1 VKIAIIVQ
9 WLALLACPVMMLWC
23 MWSMFGSH
31 KHRGTGSP
39 KDDVRGEGDRDL
51 AAEIR
56 ALQARLAQ
64 LEAERARDRQGL
76 TSE

>member
-1 VKIAIIVQ
+1 VKIAIVAQ
-9 WLALLACPVMMLWC
+9 WLALLACPVMMIWC

-31 KHRGTGSP
+31 KHRGTGATEGN
-39 KDDVRGEGDRDL
+39 GEG

-56 ALQARLAQ
+56 ALKARMAR

-76 TSE
+76 TPE